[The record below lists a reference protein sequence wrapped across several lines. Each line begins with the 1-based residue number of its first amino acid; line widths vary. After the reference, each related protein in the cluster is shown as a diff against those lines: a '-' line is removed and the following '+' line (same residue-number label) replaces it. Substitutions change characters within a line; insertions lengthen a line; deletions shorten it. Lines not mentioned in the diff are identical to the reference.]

1 MAKHSYV
8 VDQILKSHKIT
19 EYLGNKN
26 IHPVGNEVNGKLK
39 YICPLHGDSA
49 PSFIV
54 FLNGEYENF
63 FCFGCKR
70 SNNII
75 HLYRDLEKVSTSD
88 AIKALSN
95 GLGLDLDAQINYVI
109 KEVEEDKSVCP
120 ESSIGELAL
129 EISRALFDLLVAV
142 ENNTE
147 DAESSENIFRLVD
160 RCIETQDISGLMNI
174 SEYLPDVIVKRIR
187 AFEEQKE
194 KRILLASK

>member
-8 VDQILKSHKIT
+8 VDQILKTHKIT
-19 EYLGNKN
+19 EYLAGKN

-70 SNNII
+70 SSSVI
-75 HLYRDLEKVSTSD
+75 HLYRDLENVSTRD

-129 EISRALFDLLVAV
+129 EIGRALHDFLIIV

-147 DAESSENIFRLVD
+147 DVESAENTFRLVD
-160 RCIETQDISGLMNI
+160 RCIETQDINGLLNI
-174 SEYLPDVIVKRIR
+174 SECLPDVIVKRVR
-187 AFEEQKE
+187 LFEEQKE